1 MKNLLLIAFCLCS
14 YISLSQNKNFV
25 IENGLVYWKNIYET
39 PIKLETI
46 KTNPRLDFTTDSTG
60 VLKKGLPHKKY
71 KEEIKAEFKIE
82 KKDNKYRVSVFNIR
96 FIDSFEITLYGVT
109 NKSEDTSIETY
120 LIRSKDGEIRK
131 NKKAIEMLDLLNDYL
146 INIFDSNKEKK
157 KDW

>member
-1 MKNLLLIAFCLCS
+1 MISQETECLKN
-14 YISLSQNKNFV
+14 
-25 IENGLVYWKNIYET
+25 
-39 PIKLETI
+39 KLET
-46 KTNPRLDFTTDSTG
+46 
-60 VLKKGLPHKKY
+60 
-71 KEEIKAEFKIE
+71 FKIE